1 MPRLNCLST
10 GEPMIPPRPGF
21 IYDEI
26 PDVEGVKVPGWLLWA
41 FRKVLGCW
49 NTSRCYR
56 FILGAIQVLFYDR
69 RVSEGFCCFLRKG
82 IFPKWDSCERRLIF
96 ARHFFVK
103 SKSRSDERL
112 TCFPWDYSGGTS
124 PSSSWENFSYAICI
138 LDFCVYFQKI
148 DWKYTNSDGILIH
161 WILIHHWIWIISII
175 ISNRYWSIMW
185 LEIGRSCLR
194 VWLDM
199 LKTLDTWFHLPE
211 TSSWC
216 H

>member
-1 MPRLNCLST
+1 MWKVSRY
-10 GEPMIPPRPGF
+10 PG
-21 IYDEI
+21 
-26 PDVEGVKVPGWLLWA
+26 VEGVKVPGWSLWA
-41 FRKVLGCW
+41 FRRVLVCW
-49 NTSRCYR
+49 DTSRCYR
-56 FILGAIQVLFYDR
+56 FILGAIQVVFL

-96 ARHFFVK
+96 AWHFFVK

-112 TCFPWDYSGGTS
+112 TCFPWDSGLELS
-124 PSSSWENFSYAICI
+124 HKFSWENFS
-138 LDFCVYFQKI
+138 LDSSCYLHTRLLCLLSENRLDI
-148 DWKYTNSDGILIH
+148 HESDGILIH

-185 LEIGRSCLR
+185 LEIGRSCLL

-199 LKTLDTWFHLPE
+199 LKTLDPWFHLPK
-211 TSSWC
+211 TSLWC